1 MTKRPDQHNLDQ
13 NESQATDYKFRRQ
26 TEDQNRRGPDPETL
40 EGGRGNNMTPR
51 DTMNARNEQSEQDRE
66 KELERAA
73 GVRERGEGNHP
84 SSGDDHEP
92 EGDKSHLRASD
103 TGKERGSGTD
113 EALGESGERSHD
125 QSSSERQER
134 KSGSSDS

>member
-26 TEDQNRRGPDPETL
+26 TEDQNRRGPAPETL
-40 EGGRGNNMTPR
+40 EGGRGNSMTPR
-51 DTMNARNEQSEQDRE
+51 ETMDARTQQSEEDRA

-84 SSGDDHEP
+84 SSGDESEAD
-92 EGDKSHLRASD
+92 GDKSHLRATG

-125 QSSSERQER
+125 QSSSESHER
-134 KSGSSDS
+134 ESGRSDS